1 MRIIS
6 LLKTPRESHT
16 DEEEA
21 RLKRFT
27 MSLSI
32 VEGVFGVSSNSVSD
46 NFLTPYSLA
55 LNQNSQLMGDLQ
67 VGLLSTFPGFITPL
81 GNLIG
86 AKLMYTH
93 PRRAIVI
100 QGVFGLWLS
109 WAIMF
114 ALAITAIG
122 FNSAATWG
130 PLSWGL
136 LVFYGVYCTGTGWVN
151 PGWVSNMG
159 DMVPP
164 TRRGWYFGR
173 RNLVTTA
180 AATSLVFVLS
190 IVLQDFQ
197 DRDATIIGF
206 AVLVTVALCFRSMSF
221 ILFQFHYIPP
231 IKIERENRVSLRQ
244 FLHDLRG
251 TNFGNL
257 AMLAMLV
264 NLGQYIGGSYFNVFM
279 LTPVVQGGLG
289 FGYIIYILMGVVQSV
304 VAVIVYPLAGRLGD
318 RHGNVRLLW
327 LGAIIVPFL
336 PIIWC
341 FVHTPIQ
348 VAFTVEI
355 GSGIG
360 WTAFNL
366 ATANFL
372 YDNMPQQK
380 RGAYAG
386 YYALVVG
393 LGQLTGGLA
402 GTGIITF
409 YPRIVSALPFLSVVF
424 PTSSAMFYA
433 LFWLSGLFRGVVVA
447 IYLPRVKEVNPGVKP
462 LFPKVMKA

>member
-1 MRIIS
+1 M
-6 LLKTPRESHT
+6 
-16 DEEEA
+16 
-21 RLKRFT
+21 
-27 MSLSI
+27 
-32 VEGVFGVSSNSVSD
+32 
-46 NFLTPYSLA
+46 YS
-55 LNQNSQLMGDLQ
+55 
-67 VGLLSTFPGFITPL
+67 
-81 GNLIG
+81 
-86 AKLMYTH
+86 H

-114 ALAITAIG
+114 ALAITAIEV
-122 FNSAATWG
+122 NSASTWG
-130 PLSWGL
+130 SLSWCL

-180 AATSLVFVLS
+180 ASTTTVFVLS
-190 IVLQDFQ
+190 IVLQGFQ
-197 DRDATIIGF
+197 DRDAAIIGF
-206 AVLVTVALCFRSMSF
+206 AVVVTVALSLRSISF
-221 ILFQFHYIPP
+221 VLFQFHYIPP
-231 IKIERENRVSLRQ
+231 IKIDRENRISLRQ
-244 FLHDLRG
+244 FLHELRG
-251 TNFGNL
+251 TNFGYL
-257 AMLAMLV
+257 AMMAMLV

-289 FGYIIYILMGVVQSV
+289 FDYITYIVVGMVQSI
-304 VAVIVYPLAGRLGD
+304 VAVIVYPLAGRFAD

-327 LGAIIVPFL
+327 IGAIIVPFL

-341 FVHTPIQ
+341 FTHTPLE
-348 VAFTVEI
+348 VASTVEI

-360 WTAFNL
+360 WTVFNL
-366 ATANFL
+366 AAANFL
-372 YDNMPQQK
+372 YDNMPPQK
-380 RGAYAG
+380 RSSYAG

-393 LGQLTGGLA
+393 LGQLIGGLA

-409 YPRIVSALPFLSVVF
+409 YPAIVSALPFLSAVF

-433 LFWLSGLFRGVVVA
+433 LFWLSGLFRAVVVA
-447 IYLPRVKEVNPGVKP
+447 IYLPRIKEVNPAVKP
-462 LFPKVMKA
+462 IFSKTVNE